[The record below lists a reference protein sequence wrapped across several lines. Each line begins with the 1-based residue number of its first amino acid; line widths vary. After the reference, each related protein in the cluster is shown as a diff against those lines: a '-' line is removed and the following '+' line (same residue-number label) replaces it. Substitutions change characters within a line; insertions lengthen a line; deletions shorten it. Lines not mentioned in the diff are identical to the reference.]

1 MNVVVDAVNDAQVLA
16 NLGDA
21 VSAIEQA
28 AVRLDNDV
36 TVSDVELDALN
47 GGAGLYTGAT
57 LTLARQGGT
66 HAEDRFGFFTNG
78 SIGAEGGVIRIGELR
93 FATFSQGHGTLSVTF
108 DSAET
113 PATSTLV
120 NLLLRSIA
128 YTNISNT
135 PPAQVV
141 LAWSFSDGGP
151 AAPGGG
157 THDRQH
163 HARGRTDAADRRQRQ
178 HRGGHADRHRR
189 PPQ

>member
-1 MNVVVDAVNDAQVLA
+1 
-16 NLGDA
+16 
-21 VSAIEQA
+21 
-28 AVRLDNDV
+28 RK
-36 TVSDVELDALN
+36 
-47 GGAGLYTGAT
+47 
-57 LTLARQGGT
+57 R
-66 HAEDRFGFFTNG
+66 
-78 SIGAEGGVIRIGELR
+78 
-93 FATFSQGHGTLSVTF
+93 HGTLTITF

-157 THDRQH
+157 TTTVNITRAAEPTLLTGDSASTAEDTPVVIDVLRNDHDPDT
-163 HARGRTDAADRRQRQ
+163 ALAVTAIDGT
-178 HRGGHADRHRR
+178 
-189 PPQ
+189 PI

>member
-1 MNVVVDAVNDAQVLA
+1 M
-16 NLGDA
+16 
-21 VSAIEQA
+21 
-28 AVRLDNDV
+28 RLDNDV

-57 LTLARQGGT
+57 LTLARQGGA

-78 SIGAEGGVIRIGELR
+78 SIGASGGVIKFGELR
-93 FATFSQGHGTLSVTF
+93 FATFSEGRGVLSITF

-128 YTNISNT
+128 YTNISDT

-157 THDRQH
+157 TTTVNITP
-163 HARGRTDAADRRQRQ
+163 AAEPTLADRRQRQ